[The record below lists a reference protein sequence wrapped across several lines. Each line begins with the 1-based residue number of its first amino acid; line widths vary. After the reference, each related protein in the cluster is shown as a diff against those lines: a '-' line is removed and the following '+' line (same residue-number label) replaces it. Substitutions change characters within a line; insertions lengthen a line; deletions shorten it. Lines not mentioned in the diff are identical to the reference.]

1 MPVANPFRLRFTEQQ
16 RDHMGFIR
24 TFSVGMLEVLPPAES
39 AWNRLVVLRSAPG
52 AGKTSIL
59 RLLTPESLTAIV
71 GIDNADDAI
80 RALRG
85 ALEDLDVMSNGEL
98 RVLGVLVSVG
108 KDYRSLIDLGPSGL
122 GNQKIFFKL
131 LDARII
137 ARAIEAVVS
146 ASGLR
151 FPADA
156 KCVQFIPREG
166 ADGES
171 ARDALAQIRSAAV
184 DGVPSGSSGGG
195 IDGATLLGIV
205 RNKERSVLT
214 LLDSLLPV
222 EWESEVGHS
231 RLYALPL
238 LGNVDIVVDGRVLDY
253 RPVVL
258 FDDVHELEVAQ
269 REALYTQLLDRSNN
283 LGRWIAERKEAVPD
297 HELLTGTTDGRDYHM
312 VALEDELTAGSKG
325 GYSPRFSRIL
335 GGIADSRAQV
345 RLASLGIHE
354 PFTSLLGSA
363 EQASV
368 GRKLEVFDAVAEDLR
383 LMVQSNPR
391 YSGWLAAAEKRQLGL
406 DRLEAAHDW
415 RELQILIER
424 DLKRS
429 QPALFEYEIESE
441 QATRMSSSSTRAA
454 ARLFLAIEHHL
465 PYYAGYETLAD
476 LSSRNV
482 EQYLSLGGDMFDL
495 ITSAVTQRRRTGP
508 YLSAAEQDQRVRRSS
523 KQLWEAVVRRVA
535 HGPDVLA
542 LLHTIAD
549 NSRSETFRSTAP
561 YAPGVTG
568 TAIALQERSF
578 LFSRH
583 KGRGLDGRYERLSRA
598 LSSAVANNLLEM
610 SPEAT
615 NAKGQKWSVLYLN
628 RLLCPL
634 FDLPLHRGGFRE
646 QPIAKL
652 SLKIELAR
660 QIGGAQPV
668 PDPTM
673 PLSTLEGWPK

>member
-1 MPVANPFRLRFTEQQ
+1 MPVGNPFRLRFTEQQ
-16 RDHMGFIR
+16 RDHMSFIR

-59 RLLTPESLTAIV
+59 RLLTPESLTTLSA
-71 GIDNADDAI
+71 IDNPDDAI
-80 RALRG
+80 KALRG
-85 ALEDLDVMSNGEL
+85 ALEDLDVL
-98 RVLGVLVSVG
+98 RGGNLRTLGVMVSLG
-108 KDYRSLIDLGPSGL
+108 KDYRSLIDLGPRGT

-137 ARAIEAVVS
+137 ARAVEAVVS

-151 FPADA
+151 FPQDA
-156 KCVQFIPREG
+156 KRVQFIPRGG
-166 ADGES
+166 AEGES
-171 ARDALAQIRSAAV
+171 AREALTQISQSAEMESVYSAEGAV
-184 DGVPSGSSGGG
+184 H
-195 IDGATLLGIV
+195 GAKLLRIV
-205 RNKERSVLT
+205 RSKEQSVLT

-222 EWESEVGHS
+222 DWEAETGHS

-238 LGNVDIVVDGRVLDY
+238 LGNVDIAVDGVARDF

-297 HELLTGTTDGRDYHM
+297 HELLTGTTDGRDYQM
-312 VALEDELTAGSKG
+312 VVLEDELTVGSKG
-325 GYSPRFSRIL
+325 GHSPRLSRIL

-345 RLASLGIHE
+345 RLASLGVHE
-354 PFTSLLGSA
+354 PFTALLGLT
-363 EQASV
+363 EQATSA
-368 GRKLEVFDAVAEDLR
+368 RKLEVFESVAAGLR
-383 LMVQSNPR
+383 GLVRDNPQ
-391 YSGWLAAAEKRQLGL
+391 YSGWLAAAEEKRKGT
-406 DRLEAAHDW
+406 DPLEVAQDW

-424 DLKRS
+424 DLRRT

-441 QATRMSSSSTRAA
+441 QAARMSSSGTKAA
-454 ARLFLAIEHHL
+454 ARLFLAVEYGL
-465 PYYAGYETLAD
+465 PYYAGYDVLAD

-495 ITSAVTQRRRTGP
+495 MTSAVTQRRRTGP

-549 NSRSETFRSTAP
+549 NSRSETFRPTAP

-568 TAIALQERSF
+568 TAIALHERSF
-578 LFSRH
+578 LFKPNYVRAQGSAY
-583 KGRGLDGRYERLSRA
+583 DRLSRA

-610 SPEAT
+610 SSEPT
-615 NAKGQKWSVLYLN
+615 SAKGQKWSVLYLN
-628 RLLCPL
+628 RLLCPH

-646 QPIAKL
+646 QPIGKL
-652 SLKIELAR
+652 AQRIDLAR
-660 QIGGAQPV
+660 QVGGVQPI

-673 PLSTLEGWPK
+673 PLNSLEGWPK